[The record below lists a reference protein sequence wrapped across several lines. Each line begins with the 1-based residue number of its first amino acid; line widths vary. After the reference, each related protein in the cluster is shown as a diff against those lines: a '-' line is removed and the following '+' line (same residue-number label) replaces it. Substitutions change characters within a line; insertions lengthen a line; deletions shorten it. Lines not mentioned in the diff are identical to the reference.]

1 MKDLYF
7 ALFAAALTALA
18 LTTYGVRLLV
28 RGAASSDRTAKVQAT
43 ALLGRGLIEMGFW
56 ALTPL
61 ARGCVSLGITANGL
75 TWASMAV
82 AAGSGWALATGRFG
96 LATLLMML
104 STMGDVLDG
113 QVARATGKS
122 SDAGEVLDASVDRY
136 GEFAMVGGM
145 IYFYRLDAIPMLIAM
160 GALLASFMVSYS
172 TAKAEALQ
180 VPPPRGPM
188 RRHERGVYMIVGAF
202 VSSVAGGAIAARWP
216 QLPAG
221 LPILAALTVIATIG
235 NYSAVLRLTRTAG
248 LLRARQAER
257 GGHASSSH

>member
-1 MKDLYF
+1 MRDLYF
-7 ALFAAALTALA
+7 AVFSAAITALA
-18 LTTYGVRLLV
+18 LTTYGVRLIV
-28 RGAASSDRTAKVQAT
+28 RGAASTERTEKVQSSI
-43 ALLGRGLIEMGFW
+43 LLGRGLIEMGYW
-56 ALTPL
+56 AMTPL
-61 ARGCVSLGITANGL
+61 AKGCVALGITANGL

-82 AAGSGWALATGRFG
+82 AAGSGFALATGRFG

-104 STMGDVLDG
+104 STIGDVLDG

-145 IYFYRLDAIPMLIAM
+145 IYFYRLEPVPMLIAM
-160 GALLASFMVSYS
+160 AALLASFMVSYS

-202 VSSVAGGAIAARWP
+202 VTCLAGAAISARWP
-216 QLPAG
+216 GLPPA
-221 LPILAALTVIATIG
+221 LPILGALTMIATVG
-235 NYSAVLRLTRTAG
+235 NYSAVLRLVRTARLVHG
-248 LLRARQAER
+248 RSNQ
-257 GGHASSSH
+257 SH